1 MTKKNT
7 TIQVQN
13 LPISIS
19 KINNE
24 DYISLTDMA
33 KGKEGDGRAA
43 DIIKNWI
50 RTRSTLEFLGVW
62 EQMNNPN
69 FKVVEFDHFK
79 SQAGLPSFVLS
90 PGNWIEQTNAIGIL
104 VKLGKYG
111 GTYAH
116 KDIAFEFGSAISPV
130 FKLYL
135 IKEYQRLKEIETNQ
149 YNLEWNV
156 KRVLS
161 KVNYTIQTDAV
172 KNYILPKSNYTKDT
186 EWLAYAEEADI
197 LNVALF
203 GCTAKEWKEANI
215 QLTLEGKN
223 LRDIA
228 SINELAILS
237 NLESANADM
246 IREGIEKKERFEK
259 LYKIARYQKEIL
271 DKQDFLKSLKK
282 TSDDIYLDSGNS
294 KKLSDK

>member
-1 MTKKNT
+1 MAKKT
-7 TIQVQN
+7 AIIQVQN

-19 KINNE
+19 QIDNE

-33 KGKEGDGRAA
+33 KGKEGDARAA

-90 PGNWIEQTNAIGIL
+90 PGNWIEQTNAIGLI

-116 KDIAFEFGSAISPV
+116 KDIAFEFGSAISPI

-135 IKEYQRLKEIETNQ
+135 IKEYQRLKEIDNNQ

-156 KRVLS
+156 KRILS

-172 KNYILPKSNYTKDT
+172 KEFVIPKST
-186 EWLAYAEEADI
+186 LPEA
-197 LNVALF
+197 
-203 GCTAKEWKEANI
+203 
-215 QLTLEGKN
+215 
-223 LRDIA
+223 
-228 SINELAILS
+228 
-237 NLESANADM
+237 
-246 IREGIEKKERFEK
+246 KK
-259 LYKIARYQKEIL
+259 I
-271 DKQDFLKSLKK
+271 
-282 TSDDIYLDSGNS
+282 
-294 KKLSDK
+294 

>member
-1 MTKKNT
+1 MSKQNKI
-7 TIQVQN
+7 IQVQN
-13 LPISIS
+13 IDITVSR
-19 KINNE
+19 INE
-24 DYISLTDMA
+24 MDYISLTDMA
-33 KGKEGDGRAA
+33 NAKEGVARAA

-90 PGNWIEQTNAIGIL
+90 PGAWIEATNAIGLI

-116 KDIAFEFGSAISPV
+116 RDIAFEFGSAISPV

-135 IKEYQRLKEIETNQ
+135 IKEYQRLKEVESNQ

-156 KRVLS
+156 KRILS

-172 KNYILPKSNYTKDT
+172 KDYIIPHSTLPEAKKTL
-186 EWLAYAEEADI
+186 EYAEEADV
-197 LNVALF
+197 LNLAIF
-203 GCTAKEWKEANI
+203 QYTAKQWREANP
-215 QLTLEGKN
+215 QLALQGMN
-223 LRDIA
+223 IRDVA
-228 SINELAILS
+228 SINELAVLS

-246 IREGIEKKERFEK
+246 MRNGFSRQVRFQK
-259 LYKIARYQKEIL
+259 LYEIASYQLEIL
-271 DKQDFLKSLKK
+271 NKQDFLRSIKK
-282 TSDDIYLDSGNS
+282 TSPDIYLEDGSQNQ
-294 KKLSDK
+294 LTE

>member
-1 MTKKNT
+1 MKNT

-13 LPISIS
+13 LPITIS
-19 KINNE
+19 QIDNE

-33 KGKEGDGRAA
+33 KGKEGSGRAA

-50 RTRSTLEFLGVW
+50 RNRSTLEFLGVW
-62 EQMNNPN
+62 EQMNNLN

-79 SQAGLPSFVLS
+79 KEAGLPSFVLS
-90 PGNWIEQTNAIGIL
+90 AGNWIESTNAIGLI
-104 VKLGKYG
+104 VKKGKYG

-116 KDIAFEFGSAISPV
+116 SDIAFEFGSAISPV

-135 IKEYQRLKEIETNQ
+135 IKEYQRLKEVETNQ
-149 YNLEWNV
+149 FNLEWNV
-156 KRVLS
+156 KRILS

-172 KNYILPKSNYTKDT
+172 KDYILPQSNYTKKT

-203 GCTAKEWKEANI
+203 NCTAKQWRDANP
-215 QLTLEGKN
+215 QLTFDNKN

-246 IREGIEKKERFEK
+246 IREGVNKQERFYK
-259 LYKIARYQKEIL
+259 LFKIAQYQKEIL
-271 DKQDFLKSLKK
+271 DKQDFWKSIKK
-282 TSDDIYLDSGNS
+282 ITDDVYLDFQNPKNIS
-294 KKLSDK
+294 KE

>member
-1 MTKKNT
+1 MTKKTT

-13 LPISIS
+13 FPISIS
-19 KINNE
+19 QINNE

-90 PGNWIEQTNAIGIL
+90 PGNWIEQTNAIGIF

-135 IKEYQRLKEIETNQ
+135 IKEYQRLKEIESNQ

-172 KNYILPKSNYTKDT
+172 KDYILPKSNFTKDT

-203 GCTAKEWKEANI
+203 GCTAKQWREANP

-223 LRDIA
+223 LRYIA

-246 IREGIEKKERFEK
+246 IREGIGKKERFEK

-282 TSDDIYLDSGNS
+282 TSDGIYLDSANS
-294 KKLSDK
+294 KELPE

>member
-13 LPISIS
+13 LPISIY

-172 KNYILPKSNYTKDT
+172 KDYILPKSNYTKDT
-186 EWLAYAEEADI
+186 EWLAYADEADI

-203 GCTAKEWKEANI
+203 GCIAKQWREANP

-246 IREGIEKKERFEK
+246 IREGIGKKERFEK

-282 TSDDIYLDSGNS
+282 TSDDIYLDSANS
-294 KKLSDK
+294 KEIPE

>member
-1 MTKKNT
+1 MSKK
-7 TIQVQN
+7 IKQIEVEEKA
-13 LPISIS
+13 ISIVS
-19 KINNE
+19 YQEE

-33 KGKEGDGRAA
+33 NAKDSASRAA

-62 EQMNNPN
+62 EQMYNPN

-79 SQAGLPSFVLS
+79 SMAGLPSFVLS
-90 PGNWIEQTNAIGIL
+90 PGTWIEKTCAIGL
-104 VKLGKYG
+104 MVKLGKYG

-135 IKEYQRLKEIETNQ
+135 IKEYQRLKELETNH
-149 YNLEWNV
+149 YNLEWSV
-156 KRVLS
+156 KRILS

-172 KNYILPKSNYTKDT
+172 KDYIIPQSGYSKETT
-186 EWLAYAEEADI
+186 WLAYAEEADL

-203 GCTAKEWKEANI
+203 GCTAKQWREANA
-215 QLTLEGKN
+215 TLSLQNKN
-223 LRDIA
+223 VRDIA
-228 SINELAILS
+228 SINELAVLS

-246 IREGIEKKERFEK
+246 IRNGLSKEVRFQK
-259 LYKIARYQKEIL
+259 LLEMVRYQLEIL
-271 DKQDFLKSLKK
+271 NKQDFLKSLKK
-282 TSDDIYLDSGNS
+282 ESESTYIDEQ
-294 KKLSDK
+294 KKLR

>member
-1 MTKKNT
+1 MNKK
-7 TIQVQN
+7 IKVDN
-13 LPISIS
+13 LEIVLYS
-19 KINNE
+19 KNE
-24 DYISLTDMA
+24 AEYISLTDMA
-33 KGKEGDGRAA
+33 RFKDTDRTNY
-43 DIIKNWI
+43 IIQNWM
-50 RTRSTLEFLGVW
+50 RSRSTIEFIGLW
-62 EQMNNPN
+62 EQLNNQN
-69 FKVVEFDHFK
+69 FKSIEFDAFK
-79 SQAGLPSFVLS
+79 NEAGSNTFSLTPQR
-90 PGNWIEQTNAIGIL
+90 WIEATNAIGIIS
-104 VKLGKYG
+104 KSGRYG
-111 GTYAH
+111 GTFAH
-116 KDIAFEFGSAISPV
+116 KDIAFEFATWLSPI

-135 IKEYQRLKEIETNQ
+135 IKEYQRLKEFDTNQ

-172 KNYILPKSNYTKDT
+172 KDYILPKLNYTKDT

-203 GCTAKEWKEANI
+203 GCTAKQWREANPL
-215 QLTLEGKN
+215 LTSECKN

-246 IREGIEKKERFEK
+246 IREGINKKERFEK

-282 TSDDIYLDSGNS
+282 ISDDIYLDSTNS
-294 KKLSDK
+294 KALPEQ

>member
-1 MTKKNT
+1 
-7 TIQVQN
+7 
-13 LPISIS
+13 
-19 KINNE
+19 
-24 DYISLTDMA
+24 MA
-33 KGKEGDGRAA
+33 NAKEGGARAA

-62 EQMNNPN
+62 EQMNNPG

-90 PGNWIEQTNAIGIL
+90 PGAWIEATNAIGL
-104 VKLGKYG
+104 SVKLGKYG

-116 KDIAFEFGSAISPV
+116 RDIAFEFGSAISPV

-135 IKEYQRLKEIETNQ
+135 IKEYQRLKEAESNQ

-172 KNYILPKSNYTKDT
+172 KDFVIPHSTLPEAKKSL
-186 EWLAYAEEADI
+186 EYAEEADV
-197 LNVALF
+197 LNLALF
-203 GCTAKEWKEANI
+203 QCTAKHWREANPSLAL
-215 QLTLEGKN
+215 QGMN
-223 LRDIA
+223 LRDVA
-228 SINELAILS
+228 SINELAVLS

-246 IREGIEKKERFEK
+246 MRNSISRQVRFQK
-259 LYKIARYQKEIL
+259 LYEIARYQLEIL
-271 DKQDFLKSLKK
+271 NKQDFIKSIKK
-282 TSDDIYLDSGNS
+282 ISPDIYLKDGAQNNETE
-294 KKLSDK
+294 